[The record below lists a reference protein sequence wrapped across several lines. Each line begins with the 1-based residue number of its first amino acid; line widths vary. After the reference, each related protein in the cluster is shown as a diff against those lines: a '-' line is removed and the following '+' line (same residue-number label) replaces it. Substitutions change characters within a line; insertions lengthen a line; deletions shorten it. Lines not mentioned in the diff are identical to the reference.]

1 MTRSLF
7 ILATV
12 FGFMGCSD
20 EEAPPQKV
28 VVVDTI
34 YTAPAVTKWVYKC
47 IPMEEA
53 RYSEELQLQFNRL
66 GNEGYEMVGYTIT
79 NGACFKRP
87 MPL

>member
-1 MTRSLF
+1 MSRSLF
-7 ILATV
+7 ILFILV
-12 FGFMGCSD
+12 GCMGCSD
-20 EEAPPQKV
+20 EEPPPEKV
-28 VVVDTI
+28 IVVDTV
-34 YTAPAVTKWVYKC
+34 YAAPTATKWMYKC
-47 IPMEEA
+47 IPMDEA